1 MPLLLILDT
10 LIVHD
15 KNLNKFAARPPFSL
29 FAYCTYAVWHHTDT
43 QIHRE
48 REKKR
53 ESGRVSETTFNYVKQ
68 AGSNTRHHQK
78 RISVIRA
85 EAGRA
90 RVLGPGN
97 GNRGWSRWGQ
107 AAGNHLLCHFMAV
120 AALFVAAA
128 AGRTS
133 CLPPAACCLLPLCL
147 LFVSFFAWKITRTK
161 NIGGGE
167 GRRHRTRV
175 MQQLCQ
181 AIFSLNRLRI

>member
-29 FAYCTYAVWHHTDT
+29 FAYCTYAVWHHTDP

-133 CLPPAACCLLPLCL
+133 CLPPAACCL
-147 LFVSFFAWKITRTK
+147 FVYFSFRFSRGKLQGRKTLV
-161 NIGGGE
+161 GGRGE
-167 GRRHRTRV
+167 DTV
-175 MQQLCQ
+175 PESCNNCVKQ
-181 AIFSLNRLRI
+181 FSA